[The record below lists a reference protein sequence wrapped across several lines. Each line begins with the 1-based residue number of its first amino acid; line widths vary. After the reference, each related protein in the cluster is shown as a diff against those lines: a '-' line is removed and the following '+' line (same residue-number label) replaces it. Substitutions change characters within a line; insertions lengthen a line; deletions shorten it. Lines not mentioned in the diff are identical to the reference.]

1 MELELEILKGIHL
14 GFVLER
20 ELKKR
25 KIAKGKF
32 ALALQEY
39 PQILS
44 DITKGKRKMNT
55 ALSLKIEKALYLK
68 EGFFMILQFFYDI
81 ELEKRKE
88 INIIPN
94 L

>member
-1 MELELEILKGIHL
+1 MKLELEILKGMHP

-32 ALALQEY
+32 ALALQDD

-55 ALSLKIEKALYLK
+55 ALSLKIEKAL
-68 EGFFMILQFFYDI
+68 D
-81 ELEKRKE
+81 LEE
-88 INIIPN
+88 VF